1 MTWARI
7 DAYNRIRIIAFSE
20 AGWPASKIRKKVRKT
35 DGKMHGQLKTEAEK
49 QSEPRDSMHSLR
61 HKSWS
66 SSLVPSKLQRNVET
80 VGPMG
85 WTCGNCR
92 KIHGIRGSHL
102 KGLKG
107 LVLIIFI

>member
-7 DAYNRIRIIAFSE
+7 DAYNKIRIIAFSE
-20 AGWPASKIRKKVRKT
+20 AGWPAAKIRKKVRKT
-35 DGKMHGQLKTEAEK
+35 DGEMHGLQKTEPEK
-49 QSEPRDSMHSLR
+49 HPEPRDSMHSLR
-61 HKSWS
+61 HESWS

-80 VGPMG
+80 VGSMG

-102 KGLKG
+102 KGLKR
-107 LVLIIFI
+107 LILITFI